1 MHSTGVYRRIQAS
14 SRVKSRKKE
23 QLKRSGAQKQADLEV
38 QTLASV
44 LPQWKVTKKEKEFFY
59 RALKTARKDAGLTQA
74 EVAKKLKRSRSHI
87 SKIEL
92 GQRRLFMDEFL
103 VLYKLY
109 GKPTIYF
116 YSAFIKSDLVEQ
128 ED

>member
-1 MHSTGVYRRIQAS
+1 MSAELVSMAS
-14 SRVKSRKKE
+14 PHTQSRKRPI
-23 QLKRSGAQKQADLEV
+23 LRHSNAQKVANSEV
-38 QTLASV
+38 GMFASV
-44 LPQWKVTKKEKEFFY
+44 LPQWKVSKKEKEYFY
-59 RALKTARKDAGLTQA
+59 KALKTARKDAGFTQA

-103 VLYKLY
+103 ILYKLY

-128 ED
+128 ID